1 MLDGVILLW
10 FLLTA
15 LSVAFVAIDIRA
27 TPESAVMKWGFVL
40 VTLFTGPFGAFLY
53 VLGCREPLPGLHE
66 AYVATPW
73 RQALG
78 STMHCVAGD
87 GVGILV
93 GAVIA
98 ALLSLPP
105 LADFLLEYVL
115 GFIFGWSIFQALF
128 MRDMA
133 GGSYSKALATTFIP
147 ELTSMNCLM
156 AGMAIV
162 SMIGKAHVAGSD
174 HPSSPAFWFI
184 MSMALLVGLCAA
196 YPMNYWLVSNK
207 LKHGMTTVRPKEATP
222 AMTEAPHM
230 GKMPG
235 MGGMPGTTEMPTSMP
250 RTAEMPGMTETPG
263 MEGMPG
269 MAPGEMAQ
277 SEGEHID
284 EHMDMRPK
292 VSTQT
297 IGIVVGLSFMILAIG
312 VAIGMSFS
320 YAPTN

>member
-15 LSVAFVAIDIRA
+15 LSVAFVAIDILA
-27 TPESAVMKWGFVL
+27 TPESTVMKWGFVL

-78 STMHCVAGD
+78 SAMHCVAGD

-93 GAVIA
+93 GAVVA

-115 GFIFGWSIFQALF
+115 GFMFGWSIFQALF

-133 GGSYSKALATTFIP
+133 GGSYSKALKTTFIP

-162 SMIGKAHVAGSD
+162 SMIGKAHVAGGD

-196 YPMNYWLVSNK
+196 YPMNYWLVANK
-207 LKHGMTTVRPKEATP
+207 LKHGMTTVRPKGTTPEMGAMPNMAGMTDLAPGGAMATP
-222 AMTEAPHM
+222 
-230 GKMPG
+230 
-235 MGGMPGTTEMPTSMP
+235 
-250 RTAEMPGMTETPG
+250 
-263 MEGMPG
+263 EGADM
-269 MAPGEMAQ
+269 
-277 SEGEHID
+277 D
-284 EHMDMRPK
+284 ERMDAHMDMRPK
-292 VSTQT
+292 VSTKKVAF
-297 IGIVVGLSFMILAIG
+297 VVGLSFLILTAG
-312 VAIGMSFS
+312 VAIGVILSQTS
-320 YAPTN
+320 